1 MTRQTRGE
9 ITGGDNRVLKMKKE
23 KTQPIFTWKEI

>member
-1 MTRQTRGE
+1 MARQTRGE

-23 KTQPIFTWKEI
+23 MIQSIFIWKEI